1 MSNINNN
8 FKGRMYSEFW
18 QNVRNAEKTSWKVFI
33 SYDLFIGIISFLLNY
48 TFSNLL
54 IIILL
59 TMLTTIAISIT
70 LNANLWFL
78 RNMYLISRVERVF
91 KPYDIIPLK
100 WKEFKLPFFNRE
112 IWTIHMFL
120 YILTSIFLSMF
131 FFVNLDLLSI
141 LLILG
146 VILICLVT
154 VFFYAKYLYK
164 QYKRLNEDRYPNYPR
179 E

>member
-1 MSNINNN
+1 MSIENSN
-8 FKGRMYSEFW
+8 FKERMYSEFW

-33 SYDLFIGIISFLLNY
+33 SYDLFIGIISYLLTY
-48 TFSNLL
+48 TFSNLM

-59 TMLTTIAISIT
+59 TLLTTIAISIT

-78 RNMYLISRVERVF
+78 RNMYLISKVERVF

-112 IWTIHMFL
+112 IWTIHLFL
-120 YILTSIFLSMF
+120 YILINISLSIF
-131 FFVNLDLLSI
+131 FFVNLDLPSI
-141 LLILG
+141 LWILG

-154 VFFYAKYLYK
+154 ISFYACHLYK
-164 QYKRLNEDRYPNYPR
+164 QYKKLNEDKYPNYPR